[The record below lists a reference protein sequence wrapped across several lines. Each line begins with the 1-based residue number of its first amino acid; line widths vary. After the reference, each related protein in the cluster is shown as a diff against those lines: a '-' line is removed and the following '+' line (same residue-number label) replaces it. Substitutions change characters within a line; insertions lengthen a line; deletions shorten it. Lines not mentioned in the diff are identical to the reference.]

1 MAVYVYVFLLSA
13 PKPTLTAA
21 FTQYTGVFAAYS
33 HIAGSRRRS
42 ANCFNCI
49 RFLVSRGYLCC
60 TVIDIRCFQVGS
72 HTHTQT
78 FELMLTLLFST
89 HASLYLFFRIL
100 IKSLLQTIGYYVT
113 FALWSQFRP
122 SVCRLCVRVVHCT
135 QNVEFFCNIFAPRCG
150 LSICLGCEENMA
162 KIFATVFRTG
172 LLCTRGM

>member
-60 TVIDIRCFQVGS
+60 TVIDIRCFQAGS
-72 HTHTQT
+72 HTHTHTHTHTQT

-100 IKSLLQTIGYYVT
+100 IKSKVVTANNRLLCYVRLVI
-113 FALWSQFRP
+113 AIP
-122 SVCRLCVRVVHCT
+122 SVC
-135 QNVEFFCNIFAPRCG
+135 
-150 LSICLGCEENMA
+150 LSSVCKGGALYSKC
-162 KIFATVFRTG
+162 
-172 LLCTRGM
+172 